1 MLVERGDLDLDA
13 PVTDYWPEFGA
24 AGKDEIPARWLLCHK
39 SGLAA
44 VRKDVTIED
53 AAAWDPVIEALAEQ
67 EPYWEPGTAHGYHA
81 ITFGWLVGE
90 VVRRI
95 TGDSL
100 GAFFAREVAK
110 PLSLDF
116 WIGLPEEEEGR
127 VATMVQPQ
135 RDQELAEVPEALRDL
150 MRQFTDPSTLTG
162 RALSNPTIDPNS
174 RVVHQAEIPA
184 ANGITTARS
193 LARMYASLIGEVD
206 GVRLLD
212 PKTVEAAR
220 TSQAHGPDRVII
232 VESNFG
238 LGFWLPTT
246 ISPMLSPSSFGHP
259 GAGGSVGFADP
270 DAGVAFGYVMNR
282 MNSNLAG
289 DPRTVGL
296 IDAVR
301 SCL

>member
-1 MLVERGDLDLDA
+1 M
-13 PVTDYWPEFGA
+13 
-24 AGKDEIPARWLLCHK
+24 
-39 SGLAA
+39 
-44 VRKDVTIED
+44 
-53 AAAWDPVIEALAEQ
+53 IEALAEQ

-100 GAFFAREVAK
+100 GAVFAREVAK

-220 TSQAHGPDRVII
+220 TSQARGPDKVII

-238 LGFWLPTT
+238 LGFWLPTA

-270 DAGVAFGYVMNR
+270 DVGVAFGYVMNR